1 MTKEQ
6 VPNVANGLTDNIAN
20 PLDDGVTML
29 HWHL

>member
-6 VPNVANGLTDNIAN
+6 VPNEANELTDKLAK